1 MKNFFRTVAVIIVA
15 IACVHFLGWMVGLA
29 LVGGYVWGCG
39 K

>member
-15 IACVHFLGWMVGLA
+15 GLLIHFFGWLVGLA
-29 LVGGYVWGCG
+29 LVGGYIWGCG

>member
-1 MKNFFRTVAVIIVA
+1 MKNFFRTVAVIVVA
-15 IACVHFLGWMVGLA
+15 IACVHFFGWMVGLA